1 MFNDTIK
8 KNHTYYNNIKK
19 LNPPQ
24 DPFTHFNS
32 ITKHKFIWNALNIK
46 TFFLQNCV
54 RLTKIL

>member
-46 TFFLQNCV
+46 TFFF
-54 RLTKIL
+54 TKLCAID